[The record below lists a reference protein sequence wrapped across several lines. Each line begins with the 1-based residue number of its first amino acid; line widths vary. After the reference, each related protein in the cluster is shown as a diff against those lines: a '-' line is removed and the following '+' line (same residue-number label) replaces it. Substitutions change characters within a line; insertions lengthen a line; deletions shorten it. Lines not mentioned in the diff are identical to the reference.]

1 MFEVAQD
8 RPKQVSITLAPKKY
22 KNTMA
27 RVQHNWNEIKTNY
40 STMMLTE
47 INWINSNSC
56 ILSLPSRDVVSVGC
70 RLLLF
75 FFFAVYLLKFHN
87 LQKDTGFKQ
96 SEH

>member
-47 INWINSNSC
+47 IN
-56 ILSLPSRDVVSVGC
+56 
-70 RLLLF
+70 
-75 FFFAVYLLKFHN
+75 
-87 LQKDTGFKQ
+87 
-96 SEH
+96 